1 MARGNILGTRP
12 ETDPF
17 EETPGKSWSVTSDTE
32 LRWDDRKKRMALAQ
46 PLFLIAIS
54 ILIGYYSPILLLSFS
69 IMMLLRILLIPSIR
83 REFESR
89 SLKESNWK
97 EVQIT
102 DTSCSLSDDGKQL
115 QCKTP
120 TGQRHLVNMILTSA
134 GSLLVGGVSS
144 LVRAI
149 DDSIGFTLTV
159 TMRPEKLQRA
169 LDEERIP
176 DGLEKFFN
184 YLTKGQMDG
193 YIHKRGGLWLSHV
206 NVVGHVQD
214 ESGVMNFDS
223 AVRASIPMEKWKRAK
238 PKDLQSRLEQLNIDG
253 QSAWLYAS
261 GEELSNWLVELRSE
275 LASEVGS
282 NIPGQFLSPIR
293 GRPSDYRLGVTINP
307 DTLQLGPSA
316 GLAHSDLETGTLLC
330 GGTMSSR
337 IRVLALLTSELLR
350 SGKRV
355 VLVTNNPDSIGLT
368 RLSEGSVHLELGKDL
383 VLNPVDAEGMHR
395 SEFVPLLMSSL
406 EAVAATDLRG
416 AADLEA
422 AIGRA
427 VTLGNATLADV
438 HISSS
443 VDDAMAAPMDHQ
455 NPPEQS
461 PSKKSLTGAE
471 AVRSLYEGSAAKSF
485 YGTQTVPTSRLVEP
499 NLSVVRIELGSTGL
513 EHFAWNLMS
522 IKISGLRPD
531 PNLVVILDGA
541 ENFRVRNRRYMQH
554 DSFTERVLKKLK
566 QRGPLVVALE
576 HPVDMAPGAIATLES
591 CISLRLRES
600 VDIKIAADLLGLNV
614 ITTGMH
620 TKARVSPRESSFLRI
635 MDNDT
640 ALLVHDGTETCQP
653 IRLDPAP
660 DLSPEPI
667 TSEETRRVS
676 SLIDSGTSSTTEN
689 EGSLLDRVSA
699 GSTNLAIRVLKLLE
713 RYEPLTE
720 EAVRRFIVSSGTD
733 NDPDVEA
740 ILARLEH
747 ASMILKGHEVHSGVS
762 YTNYRITMKGSMA
775 LRQTEGMGAAT
786 A

>member
-1 MARGNILGTRP
+1 MVKGNILGTRP

-17 EETPGKSWSVTSDTE
+17 EDTPGSSWSITSDTE

-46 PLFLIAIS
+46 PLFLVSIAIV
-54 ILIGYYSPILLLSFS
+54 IGFYSPLILFSCSVLILLT
-69 IMMLLRILLIPSIR
+69 IILLPVLSK
-83 REFESR
+83 ELEKR
-89 SLKESNWK
+89 SQEGSVWK
-97 EVQIT
+97 EVQLT
-102 DTSCSLSDDGKQL
+102 DTSCSLSDDKKYL

-120 TGQRHLVNMILTSA
+120 TGQRHLVNMTLTNVESVLMGDVSA
-134 GSLLVGGVSS
+134 
-144 LVRAI
+144 LVRAV
-149 DDSIGFTLTV
+149 DDSIGFTLIV
-159 TMRPEKLQRA
+159 TMRPENIQRA

-176 DGLEKFFN
+176 DGLEKYFN
-184 YLTKGQMDG
+184 YLKKGRMNA
-193 YIHKRGGLWLSHV
+193 YVLKRGGIWLNHV

-214 ESGVMNFDS
+214 ETGVMNFDS
-223 AVRASIPMEKWKRAK
+223 AVRAAIPLDKWKRAN
-238 PKDLQSRLEQLNIDG
+238 PKDLQSRLHQLNVNG
-253 QSAWLYAS
+253 QSAWFYAS
-261 GEELSNWLVELRSE
+261 GEDLANWLVQLKSE

-282 NIPGQFLSPIR
+282 NIPGQFLAPIR

-307 DTLQLGPSA
+307 DTLQTGPTVGIS
-316 GLAHSDLETGTLLC
+316 HSELETGTLLC
-330 GGTMSSR
+330 GGTTSSR
-337 IRVLALLTSELLR
+337 TRVLALLTSELLR
-350 SGKRV
+350 AGKRV
-355 VLVTNNPDSIGLT
+355 VIITNNPDSIGLT
-368 RLSEGSVHLELGKDL
+368 RLSEGSVHLELGRDL
-383 VLNPVDAEGMHR
+383 VLNPVDAEGIHR
-395 SEFVPLLMSSL
+395 SEFVPLVISSL
-406 EAVAATDLRG
+406 EAVAAADLRG

-438 HISSS
+438 HIPNGL
-443 VDDAMAAPMDHQ
+443 DDSMAGPTDVQ
-455 NPPEQS
+455 QPPEQL
-461 PSKKSLTGAE
+461 PSKKSMTGME
-471 AVRSLYEGSAAKSF
+471 AIRSLYEGSAAKSF

-499 NLSVVRIELGSTGL
+499 NLSVVRIALGSTGL
-513 EHFAWNLMS
+513 EHFAWNIMS
-522 IKISGLRPD
+522 IKIAGLRPD

-554 DSFTERVLKKLK
+554 DSFTEQVLKKLK

-620 TKARVSPRESSFLRI
+620 TKARISPRESSFLRI

-640 ALLVHDGTETCQP
+640 ALLVHDGMETCQP
-653 IRLDPAP
+653 VRLDPAP
-660 DLSPEPI
+660 DLSPETI

-676 SLIDSGTSSTTEN
+676 TLIDSGTSSTTHH

-720 EAVRRFIVSSGTD
+720 EAVRRFIVSSGSD
-733 NDPDVEA
+733 NNPDVEA

-775 LRQTEGMGAAT
+775 LRQTDGLEGAT

>member
-1 MARGNILGTRP
+1 MAKGNILGTRP

-17 EETPGKSWSVTSDTE
+17 EDTPGSGWSITSDTE
-32 LRWDDRKKRMALAQ
+32 LQWDDRKKRTPLAQ
-46 PLFLIAIS
+46 PLFLASIS
-54 ILIGYYSPILLLSFS
+54 IVIGFYSPILLLSFS
-69 IMMLLRILLIPSIR
+69 VLILLRILLLPTVQ
-83 REFESR
+83 REFEQR
-89 SLKESNWK
+89 SLEGSTWK
-97 EVQIT
+97 EVKLT
-102 DTSCSLSDDGKQL
+102 DTSCSLSDDGKLL

-120 TGQRHLVNMILTSA
+120 SGARHLVNMTLTNAESVLM
-134 GSLLVGGVSS
+134 GNVSS
-144 LVRAI
+144 LVRSI
-149 DDSIGFTLTV
+149 DDSIGFTLSV

-169 LDEERIP
+169 LDDERIP
-176 DGLEKFFN
+176 DGLEKYFN
-184 YLTKGQMDG
+184 YLKKGRMDA
-193 YIHKRGGLWLSHV
+193 YVLKRGGIWLAHV
-206 NVVGHVQD
+206 NAVGHVQD
-214 ESGVMNFDS
+214 ETGVVNFDS
-223 AVRASIPMEKWKRAK
+223 AVRGSIPMGKWKLAK
-238 PKDLQSRLEQLNIDG
+238 PKGLQSRLHQLNIDG
-253 QSAWLYAS
+253 QSAWFWAS
-261 GEELSNWLVELRSE
+261 GEDLSGWLVQLKSE

-282 NIPGQFLSPIR
+282 NIPGQFLAPIR
-293 GRPSDYRLGVTINP
+293 GRPSDYQLGVTINP
-307 DTLQLGPSA
+307 DTLQTGPA
-316 GLAHSDLETGTLLC
+316 VGIAHSELETGTLLC
-330 GGTMSSR
+330 GGTVSSR
-337 IRVLALLTSELLR
+337 TRVLALLTSELLR

-355 VLVTNNPDSIGLT
+355 VIVTNNPDSIGLT
-368 RLSEGSVHLELGKDL
+368 RLSEGAVHLELGKDL

-395 SEFVPLLMSSL
+395 SEFVPLIMSSL

-443 VDDAMAAPMDHQ
+443 MDDAMAAPMDHQ
-455 NPPEQS
+455 SPPEQL
-461 PSKKSLTGAE
+461 PSKKSMTGAE

-499 NLSVVRIELGSTGL
+499 DLSVVRVALGSTSL
-513 EHFAWNLMS
+513 EHFAWNLLS

-541 ENFRVRNRRYMQH
+541 ENFRVRNRRYMKH

-576 HPVDMAPGAIATLES
+576 HPVDMAPGALATLES

-600 VDIKIAADLLGLNV
+600 VDIKIAADILGLNV

-653 IRLDPAP
+653 VRLDPAP
-660 DLSPEPI
+660 DLSSELI
-667 TSEETRRVS
+667 TSEESRRVS
-676 SLIDSGTSSTTEN
+676 SVIDSGASESSEN

-720 EAVRRFIVSSGTD
+720 EAVRRFIVSSGSD
-733 NDPDVEA
+733 NNPDVEA

-775 LRQTEGMGAAT
+775 LRQTEGMEGAT

>member
-1 MARGNILGTRP
+1 MAKGNILGTRP

-17 EETPGKSWSVTSDTE
+17 EDTPGSSWSVTSDTE
-32 LRWDDRKKRMALAQ
+32 LQWDDRKKRTPLAQ
-46 PLFLIAIS
+46 PLFLVSLCIV
-54 ILIGYYSPILLLSFS
+54 IGFYSPILLLSLS
-69 IMMLLRILLIPSIR
+69 ILLLLRILLLPLLRS
-83 REFESR
+83 EFEQR
-89 SLKESNWK
+89 SLEGSSWK
-97 EVQIT
+97 EVQLT
-102 DTSCSLSDDGKQL
+102 DTSCSLSDDGKHL
-115 QCKTP
+115 ECKTP
-120 TGQRHLVNMILTSA
+120 SGKRYLVNMTLTNAESVLM
-134 GSLLVGGVSS
+134 GSVSS
-144 LVRAI
+144 LVRSV
-149 DDSIGFTLTV
+149 DDSIGFTLSV
-159 TMRPEKLQRA
+159 TMRPGNLQQA
-169 LDEERIP
+169 LDDERIP
-176 DGLEKFFN
+176 DGLEKYFN
-184 YLTKGQMDG
+184 YLKKGLMNA
-193 YIHKRGGLWLSHV
+193 YVLKRGGLWHAHV
-206 NVVGHVQD
+206 NAVGHVHD
-214 ESGVMNFDS
+214 DTGVMNFDS
-223 AVRASIPMEKWKRAK
+223 AIRASIPLEKWKQAK
-238 PKDLQSRLEQLNIDG
+238 PKALQSRLHQLNIDG
-253 QSAWLYAS
+253 QSAWFYAS
-261 GEELSNWLVELRSE
+261 GEDLSEWLVQLRSE

-282 NIPGQFLSPIR
+282 NIPGQFLAPIR
-293 GRPSDYRLGVTINP
+293 SRPSDYRLGVTINP
-307 DTLQLGPSA
+307 DTLQTGPPA
-316 GLAHSDLETGTLLC
+316 GISHSELETGTLVC
-330 GGTMSSR
+330 GGTLSSR
-337 IRVLALLTSELLR
+337 TKVIALLTSELLR
-350 SGKRV
+350 AGKRV
-355 VLVTNNPDSIGLT
+355 IIVTNNPNSIGLT
-368 RLSEGSVHLELGKDL
+368 RLSEGAIHLELGKDL
-383 VLNPVDAEGMHR
+383 VLNPVDAEGIHR

-406 EAVAATDLRG
+406 EAVAAADLRG

-438 HISSS
+438 RISTSM
-443 VDDAMAAPMDHQ
+443 DDAMAGPMDQ
-455 NPPEQS
+455 QTPPEQS

-471 AVRSLYEGSAAKSF
+471 AIRSLYEGSAAKSF

-499 NLSVVRIELGSTGL
+499 NLSVVKIALGSTGL

-522 IKISGLRPD
+522 IKISGLRAD

-554 DSFTERVLKKLK
+554 DSFTEQVLKRLK

-576 HPVDMAPGAIATLES
+576 HPVDFAPGAIAVLES

-640 ALLVHDGTETCQP
+640 ALMVHDGTETCQP

-660 DLSPEPI
+660 DLSPDTI

-676 SLIDSGTSSTTEN
+676 SLIDSGTSDTPEN
-689 EGSLLDRVSA
+689 EGSLLDRVTA

-720 EAVRRFIVSSGTD
+720 EAVRRFIVSSGSD

-775 LRQTEGMGAAT
+775 LRQTEGMEGAT